1 MPIRLI
7 NTATLSL
14 KEFMGEIP
22 DYAILSHTWVTDE
35 EVTFQEID
43 GISRDP
49 DHSATKKSGYHK
61 IRATCERCRGHGFQ
75 YVWIDTCCIDKSSS
89 AELNEA
95 INSMFKWYANAKT
108 CYVYLADL
116 PAKSDY
122 TESLKHCRWFT
133 RGWCLQELL
142 APRDIRFYGT
152 NWGYIG
158 TKIELQA
165 TISDLTGIDKDVLN
179 GNTPLHA
186 IPVARRMSWAAR
198 RNTTRME
205 GTAYCLLGI
214 FDINMPM
221 LYGEGEKAFLRLQE
235 EIIRRSN
242 DLSIFCHSE
251 ILGGPLPERDED
263 EDEDD
268 EAEEEE
274 EGVSWH
280 SQYQDLFAQSPAD
293 FRLCGNVVAKM
304 SPSLSLD
311 VFELTN
317 VGLHFKDVSLRLYK
331 EHDERPDGT
340 KIGYQV
346 FGLYGIQLKCSY
358 WPRQTQCCMFLR
370 KVGPGLYVRVRVNTG
385 FFWQL
390 SDTSNEEIYILPKIT
405 TEIRPR
411 LDRSHDNAIQFE
423 LEGALERYILED
435 PVPYDRWDAPT
446 SQFLNFATSSFR
458 GCVRLRVDSV
468 LSNIFFSE
476 VERNIYVV
484 CGSRPRPFGV
494 WIHLVS
500 EERLQESIRGSGNMH
515 LALSSLIN
523 SLRCFPSD
531 LASLQVSNKRFYAQ
545 VRHLPSRSPRFIVTL
560 TCEYGTSENSPSDSE
575 MGEGT

>member
-61 IRATCERCRGHGFQ
+61 IRATCETCRGHGFQ

-95 INSMFKWYANAKT
+95 INSMFKWYENAKT

-116 PAKSDY
+116 TAKPSY
-122 TESLKHCRWFT
+122 TESLKHCRWLT

-142 APRDIRFYGT
+142 APRDVRFYGA
-152 NWGYIG
+152 NWDFIG
-158 TKIELQA
+158 TKIELQE
-165 TISDLTGIDKDVLN
+165 TLSDLTGIDDDVLN

-205 GTAYCLLGI
+205 DTAYCLLGI

-251 ILGGPLPERDED
+251 LLAGPLPER
-263 EDEDD
+263 
-268 EAEEEE
+268 EEEE
-274 EGVSWH
+274 EDASWH

-293 FRLCGNVVAKM
+293 FGLCGNVVAKM

-317 VGLHFKDVSLRLYK
+317 VGLHFKDVSLHLYK
-331 EHDERPDGT
+331 ELDERPDGT
-340 KIGYQV
+340 EVGYQV
-346 FGLYGIQLKCSY
+346 FGLYGIQLKCSS
-358 WPRQTQCCMFLR
+358 WPRRTQCCMYLR
-370 KVGPGLYVRVRVNTG
+370 KVGPGLYVRVRVNTD

-411 LDRSHDNAIQFE
+411 LDRSHDNAIQFR
-423 LEGALERYILED
+423 LEGALKWCILGD
-435 PVPYDRWDAPT
+435 PVPHDRWDAPT
-446 SQFLNFATSSFR
+446 SQFLNFASSSFR
-458 GCVRLRVDSV
+458 GYVGVRVG
-468 LSNIFFSE
+468 SNPFFSE
-476 VERNIYVV
+476 VERINIYVV
-484 CGSRPRPFGV
+484 CGQRPHPFGV
-494 WIHLVS
+494 WVHLVS
-500 EERLQESIRGSGNMH
+500 EEHLQESIRGFGNVL
-515 LALSSLIN
+515 LALPSLIAP
-523 SLRCFPSD
+523 LKRFPSD
-531 LASLQVSNKRFYAQ
+531 LASLQVSDKRFYAQ

-560 TCEYGTSENSPSDSE
+560 TCEYGTGENSPSDSE
-575 MGEGT
+575 MGEG